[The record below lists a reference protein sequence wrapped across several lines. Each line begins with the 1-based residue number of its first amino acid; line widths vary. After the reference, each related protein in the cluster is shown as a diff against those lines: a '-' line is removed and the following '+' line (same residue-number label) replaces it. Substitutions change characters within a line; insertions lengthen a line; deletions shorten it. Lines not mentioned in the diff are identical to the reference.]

1 MSYRGLREFLAKLD
15 EEGQMVH
22 YNNAILPEPDIG
34 AINRAAGDLGSFGPA
49 VMMENVIGYKGR
61 KVVVN
66 VHGSWA
72 NHALMLGMP
81 KNTSLREQ
89 FFELVKRWDQYPG
102 EVTWLNNAPCQEVV
116 INKNI
121 NLYEVL
127 PLYRINKLDGGFYF
141 SKASIVTRE
150 PFDSDNFD
158 VQNVGTYRLQAQGP
172 DTLGLQ
178 AAPFHD
184 IGEHYA
190 QAEKMNQPLPIAICL
205 GVDPVLTFMASTP
218 IAYNLSEYKYAAAL
232 NGIPME
238 LTKCMTCNLD
248 VPANAEFV
256 LEGEV
261 LPARRVVE
269 GPFGEFPGTY
279 SGVRRQLE
287 IKIKTI
293 THRKEPIFENLY
305 IGRSWTEADTLLGL
319 NTCVPLYKQL
329 KADYP
334 EVQAVNALY
343 NHGLTAIVSTYQRYG
358 GQAKTI
364 AMRLASTP
372 HGSAYCRNIIM
383 VDGDI
388 DPFNLTEVMWALS
401 TRVRDHNKD
410 IIEIPF
416 CPGIILNP
424 ADEPTGMSRKLI
436 LDATTPVA
444 PDVFSDAKMISPDKK
459 VAFYRKVISEMQ
471 KAGM

>member
-1 MSYRGLREFLAKLD
+1 MSYRSLRDFLAKL
-15 EEGQMVH
+15 EKEGQLVH
-22 YNNAILPEPDIG
+22 YHEEILPEPDIG
-34 AINRAAGDLGSFGPA
+34 ALNRAAGDLGDSGPA
-49 VMMENVIGYKGR
+49 VLLDNVIGYKG
-61 KVVVN
+61 KKLVVGI
-66 VHGSWA
+66 HGSWA
-72 NHALMLGMP
+72 NHALMLDMP
-81 KNTSLREQ
+81 KSTPLKEQ
-89 FFELVKRWDQYPG
+89 FFELSKRWDTYPG
-102 EVTWLNNAPCQEVV
+102 EVKWVENAPCQEVV
-116 INKNI
+116 IEKGL
-121 NLYEVL
+121 NLYEIL

-141 SKASIVTRE
+141 SKASVVTKE
-150 PFDSDNFD
+150 PFDPQNFD
-158 VQNVGTYRLQAQGP
+158 AQNVGTYRLQVQGP
-172 DTLGLQ
+172 NTLGLQ

-184 IGEHYA
+184 IGAHYA
-190 QAEKMNQPLPIAICL
+190 QAEKLNQPLPIAICL

-238 LTKCMTCNLD
+238 LTKCLTCDLD
-248 VPANAEFV
+248 VPANAEYV
-256 LEGEV
+256 LEGV
-261 LPARRVVE
+261 VIPKKRTVE

-287 IKIKTI
+287 VKITKV
-293 THRKEPIFENLY
+293 THREDPIFENLY

-329 KADYP
+329 KTEFP

-343 NHGLTAIVSTYQRYG
+343 QHGLTTIVSTKQKYG
-358 GQAKTI
+358 GYAKTI

-372 HGSAYCRNIIM
+372 HGAAYCRNIIM

-410 IIEIPF
+410 IIEIPL

-424 ADEPTGMSRKLI
+424 ADEPDGMSRKLI
-436 LDATTPVA
+436 IDATTPVA
-444 PDVFSDAKMISPDKK
+444 PDGFRDAKMVKSEPLVQSYKK
-459 VAFYRKVISEMQ
+459 VLAELHQAK
-471 KAGM
+471 